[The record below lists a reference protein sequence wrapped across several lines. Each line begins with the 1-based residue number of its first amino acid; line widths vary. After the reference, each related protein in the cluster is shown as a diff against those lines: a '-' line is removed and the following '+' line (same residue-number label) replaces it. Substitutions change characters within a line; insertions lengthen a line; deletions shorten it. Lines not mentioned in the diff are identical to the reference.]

1 MKKFQRKDTINATM
15 QERLSALLVFLIGV
29 MGILL
34 VFPLVGNYMVSFS
47 FPAVVSFNRLG
58 TYIVSAWPVS
68 VLLIIIG
75 GYAFF
80 TGDKNFIRFKMITI
94 WSCRITML
102 GIVVATLFNW
112 HFTTALDQHG
122 YGICWKKSI
131 YGETLYIKD
140 ASECTKRGT
149 QVLKRPRDVYRR

>member
-1 MKKFQRKDTINATM
+1 
-15 QERLSALLVFLIGV
+15 
-29 MGILL
+29 
-34 VFPLVGNYMVSFS
+34 MVSFS
-47 FPAVVSFNRLG
+47 FPSVVSFNRLG
-58 TYIVSAWPVS
+58 TYIISAWPVS

-75 GYAFF
+75 GYSFF
-80 TGDKNFIRFKMITI
+80 TGDKDFIRFKMITI

-102 GIVVATLFNW
+102 GMIVATLFNW

-140 ASECTKRGT
+140 VSECKKRGT
-149 QVLKRPRDVYRR
+149 QVLKRPRAVYRR

>member
-1 MKKFQRKDTINATM
+1 MKKSQRKNTIKATM
-15 QERLSALLVFLIGV
+15 QERLSALLVLFIGV
-29 MGILL
+29 MGVLL
-34 VFPLVGNYMVSFS
+34 VFPLVDNYMVSFS
-47 FPAVVSFNRLG
+47 FPSVVSFNRLG
-58 TYIVSAWPVS
+58 TYIISAWPVS

-75 GYAFF
+75 GYSFF

-102 GIVVATLFNW
+102 GMIVATLFNW
-112 HFTTALDQHG
+112 HFTTALEQHG

-140 ASECTKRGT
+140 VSECKKRGT
-149 QVLKRPRDVYRR
+149 QVLKRPRAVYRR